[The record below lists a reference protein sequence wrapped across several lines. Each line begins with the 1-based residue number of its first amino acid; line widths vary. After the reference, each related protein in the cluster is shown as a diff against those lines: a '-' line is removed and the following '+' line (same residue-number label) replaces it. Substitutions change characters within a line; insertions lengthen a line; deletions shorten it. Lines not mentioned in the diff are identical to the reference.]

1 MNIDR
6 IVSELKKGNI
16 VITPTDTVYGI
27 LADASNENAVKKV
40 YDAKKR
46 EYGKPFILYVSDKE
60 MLYKYTKNLN
70 DLEKELIDKYTP
82 GKLTIILNKND
93 NVSNLVTKDTVGI
106 RIPNNKDLIEIINRV
121 GNPLITTSA
130 NISSKETI
138 TSIDKIERKM
148 LDKISYIEDGGEIK
162 ALPSTI
168 IKVENNKII
177 FLREGDLTTQ
187 IKKDYNILSIASL

>member
-6 IVSELKKGNI
+6 IVNELKKGNI

-40 YDAKKR
+40 YNAKKR

-70 DLEKELIDKYTP
+70 DLEKELINKYTP

-93 NVSNLVTKDTVGI
+93 NVSDLITKDTVGI

-138 TSIDKIERKM
+138 TSIDKIEREM

-177 FLREGDLTTQ
+177 FLREGDLTAQ
-187 IKKDYNILSIASL
+187 IKKDYNID

>member
-6 IVSELKKGNI
+6 IVNELKMGNI

-27 LADASNENAVKKV
+27 LADALNEDAVKKV

-46 EYGKPFILYVSDKE
+46 EYGKPFILYVSDIN
-60 MLYKYTKNLN
+60 MLYEYTKDLK

-82 GKLTIILNKND
+82 GKLTIILNKNEK
-93 NVSNLVTKDTVGI
+93 VSDLVTKDTVGI
-106 RIPNNKDLIEIINRV
+106 RIPDNKDLIEIIKRV

-138 TSIDKIERKM
+138 TSIDKIEKEM
-148 LDKISYIEDGGEIK
+148 LDKIAYVEDGGEIT

-168 IKVENNKII
+168 VKVENDKIV
-177 FLREGDLTTQ
+177 FLREGDLANT
-187 IKKDYNILSIASL
+187 IKKDYNMGE

>member
-6 IVSELKKGNI
+6 IVNELKNGNI

-27 LADASNENAVKKV
+27 LADALNEEAVKKV

-70 DLEKELIDKYTP
+70 ALEKELIDKYIP

-138 TSIDKIERKM
+138 TSIDKIEREM

-187 IKKDYNILSIASL
+187 IKKDYNID

>member
-46 EYGKPFILYVSDKE
+46 EYSKPFILYVSDKE
-60 MLYKYTKNLN
+60 MLYKYTKDLN
-70 DLEKELIDKYTP
+70 NLEKELIDKYTP
-82 GKLTIILNKND
+82 GKLTIILNKNENISD
-93 NVSNLVTKDTVGI
+93 IVTKDTVGI
-106 RIPNNKDLIEIINRV
+106 RIPDNKDLIEIIKRV

-138 TSIDKIERKM
+138 TSIDKIESEM
-148 LDKISYIEDGGEIK
+148 LDKISYIEDGGEIT

-168 IKVENNKII
+168 IKVTDNKIE
-177 FLREGDLTTQ
+177 FLRDGDLANK
-187 IKKDYNILSIASL
+187 IKKDYNIG